1 MKTKSSVVVGLV
13 GFALMA
19 LFAGTLFADNDALLF
34 KNAGTSIDKI
44 IEDAGNQNLKNIK
57 SIEFDDGQWELKT
70 QANNIETKYM
80 YSSQVA
86 QTANPQ
92 VAQTS
97 ATQATQLVQVKQ
109 ETENDLQPPAD
120 LTSMQNAVKAVQA
133 KDYAVF
139 SVEYE
144 GKYWEVEAY
153 DAKNLEY
160 VIMVD
165 VDNGSIFNIK
175 LDD

>member
-1 MKTKSSVVVGLV
+1 MKKKLLALV
-13 GFALMA
+13 GISSIA
-19 LFAGTLFADNDALLF
+19 LFAGTLFADNDAAIF
-34 KNAGTSIDKI
+34 KNTGTTIDKI
-44 IEDAGNQNLKNIK
+44 IADAGKQNLTNVK

-70 QANNIETKYM
+70 QVNNIETKYM
-80 YSSQVA
+80 YNS
-86 QTANPQ
+86 
-92 VAQTS
+92 
-97 ATQATQLVQVKQ
+97 QATPQTVKTAVAPATTSQSTQLTQVKQ

-133 KDYAVF
+133 KGYDVF

-165 VDNGSIFNIK
+165 ADNGSIFNTK